1 MQRAFDIAS
10 LNVTVIGAARSGL
23 SAARLLHRKGVSVFL
38 TELSPATKYEE
49 AARLLR
55 EDGIA
60 HEFGS
65 HSARVF
71 AADLIVVS
79 PGVPG
84 DAPVIVEAERR
95 GIPVISEIEVG
106 AMFLDGP
113 IIAVTG
119 TNGKTTTT
127 TLSGEICRAAGRNT
141 LVAGNIGKAFT
152 DALMD
157 HEGPIDLAV
166 LEISSFQLD
175 TCVTFHPTTAAI
187 TTITPDHLN
196 RYHGDFQEYVASKQR
211 IFMNQTAQDHLIF
224 NFDDPVVAGAVK
236 SAASDLY
243 PVSSMQRLSKGG
255 WRENGSLMIDAGYG
269 RELLVRVDDLQVH
282 GRHNH
287 MNVLMAGL
295 AARLEGIGIDVI
307 RQACMGFKGVEHR
320 LEFICEVDGV
330 RWINDSKATNVDS
343 VVIAL
348 QSYRQPVVLIAGGRD
363 KGAAYDPLFE
373 LIKDRVRA
381 MVLIGEAAEKMERE
395 FAPLT
400 RVTRA
405 RDMMEAVNIARMAAQ
420 PGDIVM
426 LSPACASFDMFDSFE
441 HRGRVF
447 KDCVHTFC
455 REPMVA

>member
-23 SAARLLHRKGVSVFL
+23 AAARLLHHKGVSVFL
-38 TELSPATKYEE
+38 TELSPASKYAE
-49 AARLLR
+49 AARLLQQ
-55 EDGIA
+55 DGVP
-60 HEFGS
+60 HEFGQ

-71 AADLIVVS
+71 AADLMVVS
-79 PGVPG
+79 PGVPS
-84 DAPVIVEAERR
+84 DAPIIVEAERR
-95 GIPVISEIEVG
+95 GLPVISEIEVG

-127 TLSGEICRAAGRNT
+127 TLSGEICRAAGRET

-152 DALMD
+152 DALFE
-157 HEGPIDLAV
+157 HEGGIDIAV

-175 TCVTFHPTTAAI
+175 TCVTFHPTTAVI

-196 RYHGDFQEYVASKQR
+196 RYHGDFQEYAASKQR
-211 IFMNQTAQDHLIF
+211 IFMNQNAQDHLIY
-224 NFDDPVVAGAVK
+224 NCDDPVVSNAIKTA
-236 SAASDLY
+236 SADLF
-243 PVSSMQRLSKGG
+243 PVSSMQRLNRGG
-255 WRENGSLMIDAGYG
+255 WRENGSLVIDAGYG
-269 RELLVRVDDLQVH
+269 KELLARVDDLQVY
-282 GRHNH
+282 GRHNY

-307 RQACMGFKGVEHR
+307 RHAVMEFKGVEHR
-320 LEFICEVDGV
+320 LEFVCEVDGV

-348 QSYRQPVVLIAGGRD
+348 QSYRQPVVLIAGGRG
-363 KGAAYDPLFE
+363 KGASYEPLFE
-373 LIKDRVRA
+373 HVKEKVRA
-381 MVLIGEAAEKMERE
+381 MVLIGEAAEEMERE

-405 RDMMEAVNIARMAAQ
+405 RDMLEAVNIARMAAQ
-420 PGDIVM
+420 PGDIAM
-426 LSPACASFDMFDSFE
+426 LSPACASFDMFNNFE
-441 HRGRVF
+441 QRGVVF
-447 KDCVHTFC
+447 KECVHTFC
-455 REPMVA
+455 REPLVA

>member
-10 LNVTVIGAARSGL
+10 MNVTIIGAARSGL
-23 SAARLLHRKGVSVFL
+23 AAARLLHHKGVSVFL

-49 AARLLR
+49 SARVLR
-55 EDGIA
+55 EDGIP
-60 HEFGS
+60 HEFGQ

-71 AADLIVVS
+71 AADIVVVS
-79 PGVPG
+79 PGVPS
-84 DAPVIVEAERR
+84 DAPIIVEAERR
-95 GIPVISEIEVG
+95 GLPVISEIELG
-106 AMFLDGP
+106 AMFLEGP

-127 TLSGEICRAAGRNT
+127 TLTGEICKAAGRNT
-141 LVAGNIGKAFT
+141 MVAGNIGKAFT
-152 DALMD
+152 DAMLG
-157 HEGPIDLAV
+157 HEGEIDIAV

-175 TCVTFHPTTAAI
+175 TCLMFHPSTAVI

-211 IFMNQTAQDHLIF
+211 IFMNQVAQDHLIY

-236 SAASDLY
+236 TASAELF
-243 PVSSMQRLSKGG
+243 PVSSMQRLNKGG
-255 WRENGSLMIDAGYG
+255 WRENGSLVIDAGYG
-269 RELLVRVDDLQVH
+269 KELLSRVDDLQVY

-295 AARLEGIGIDVI
+295 AARLEGVGIEVI
-307 RQACMGFKGVEHR
+307 RQACMEFKGVEHR
-320 LEFICEVDGV
+320 LEFVCEIDGV

-363 KGAAYDPLFE
+363 KGAAYDPLYD
-373 LIKDRVRA
+373 LIKERVRA
-381 MVLIGEAAEKMERE
+381 IVLLGEAAEKMERE

-400 RVTRA
+400 KVTVA

-420 PGDIVM
+420 PGDIAL
-426 LSPACASFDMFDSFE
+426 LSPACASFDMYDNFE
-441 HRGRVF
+441 QRGQVF
-447 KDCVHTFC
+447 KECVHTFC